1 MKGNLRQL
9 LTIALV
15 FFAVVFAQAQV
26 KTYSG
31 VVVSAED
38 GQTMPGVNLKVVGT
52 AIGTSAD
59 FDGNFTISASKGQ
72 KLEFSFVGYKSKI
85 VVLGDA
91 TTLKIT
97 LEQDASVLDD
107 VVIVAYGTAKKKD
120 VTGAITTI
128 TSKDIENRQVS
139 TVTRAI
145 EGQVPGIQ
153 VTSSTGQ
160 PGSDATIRIRGV
172 GSMYSSSTAMIML
185 DGVPYPSNVSTIN
198 PDDVESVTVLK
209 DAASTALYGS
219 RAANGILMITTKK
232 GKKGAAPRVSLS
244 VKLGSNSKALP
255 QYNLIT
261 DPQEYYE
268 TAWKGIYNRFWYQYG
283 GSYPDSFLR
292 QQASGMLLDVLGY
305 NAFKLPEGAQYLVDP
320 VSGKLVEGA
329 QLLYQD
335 NWTNELYK
343 SNFRQEYNL
352 SITGGGDKT
361 DYYLSVGYLSD
372 PSYVVNSSF
381 ERISSRFNINSQ
393 VNDWFKV
400 GATFSYTRRSSNNPS
415 YGTTT
420 SGLSSNDLFTW
431 SELMGPIYPFYAR
444 NADGSIKRDNSGK
457 GIYDYGNGM
466 TDPAIQSGNRPYRA
480 GYHPMTYMTKDKFRE
495 IYDNLQLSGYAE
507 AKFLRDFKIKATF
520 STDQVFGDE
529 LTFQNN
535 EEGIA
540 SQPTINGLLAKGKSQ
555 RSVYNTNQILEW
567 GHQYGD
573 HRLDAMVGHEF
584 YYQKYQYS
592 DAAMI
597 NMLIPGVMDFTNF
610 ITPYGNPTSYTNPT
624 ALESYFARVSY
635 NYKSKYFA
643 EASVRR
649 DGSSKYRYNKWGTF
663 WAVGASWRM
672 AEENF
677 IKNNSN
683 WINEL
688 KIRANIGSTGNQ
700 ELTKTSYPFSNLW
713 TIGESNGD
721 FTITQAWTG
730 NRDLTWEKVLSMD
743 AGVDF
748 RFWNKFHGAIDVYR
762 RVTTDLVFPVPQAP
776 STGRTE
782 RYENDGKLA
791 NQGIEL
797 DLNYDIFNNS
807 KVFWTVN
814 FNLAHNKQKIL
825 RMPDVIQ
832 DQMVNGGYVN
842 GSYLW
847 KVGKDQYNLYWGEAA
862 GVDPETGF
870 MMYWKDVLDDAGNVI
885 GREKTK
891 NKDEQTFYEQGSA
904 MPDVIGGFNTTVRYA
919 GFDLSINTNFQI
931 GGWVNDGNFG
941 NYTWYGALSNGW
953 NMSKELVNNMW
964 TPDNLDGKHPF
975 MYGVNTNPGDDFEN
989 SFVRASYFNLKN
1001 VTLGY
1006 TLPSRVTDKI
1016 GLSSVRVFAS
1026 GENLWFSSARRGFDP
1041 RTSVSAASQS
1051 FMYSQMRTVT
1061 FGLNVNF

>member
-72 KLEFSFVGYKSKI
+72 KLEFSFVGYKNKI

-172 GSMYSSSTAMIML
+172 GSMYSSNTAMIML

-232 GKKGAAPRVSLS
+232 GKKGDAPRVSLS
-244 VKLGSNSKALP
+244 VKLGSNSKAMP
-255 QYNLIT
+255 EYDYIT
-261 DPQEYYE
+261 DPQQYYE
-268 TAWKGIYNRFWYQYG
+268 QSWNALRHYYG
-283 GSYPDSFLR
+283 TQTGDFTNGKLW
-292 QQASGMLLDVLGY
+292 ASMNLLNALGY
-305 NAFKLPEGAQYLVDP
+305 NAYKLSDGTQYLIDP
-320 VSGKLVEGA
+320 ASGKLSEGSR
-329 QLLYQD
+329 LLYND
-335 NWTNELYK
+335 SWSDELYS
-343 SNFRQEYNL
+343 SNFRQEYNM

-400 GATFSYTRRSSNNPS
+400 GATFSYTRRNSNNPG
-415 YGTTT
+415 YGTS
-420 SGLSSNDLFTW
+420 SGSLSSNDLFTW
-431 SELMGPIYPFYAR
+431 SKVMGPIYPFYAR
-444 NADGSIKRDNSGK
+444 NADGSIKYKDNGEA
-457 GIYDYGNGM
+457 IYDYGNGQS
-466 TDPAIQSGNRPYRA
+466 DPSIGSRRPYRS
-480 GYHPMTYMTKDKFRE
+480 GYHPLTYMTKDKFRT

-520 STDQVFGDE
+520 STDQIFGDE

-597 NMLIPGVMDFTNF
+597 NMLIPGVMDFSNF
-610 ITPYGNPTSYTNPT
+610 ITPYGNPTSYTSPI

-649 DGSSKYRYNKWGTF
+649 DGSSKYRYDKWGTF

-700 ELTKTSYPFSNLW
+700 ELTATSYPFSNLW

-776 STGRTE
+776 STGRTS

-825 RMPDVIQ
+825 RMPAVIQ
-832 DQMVNGGYVN
+832 DQMNNGGYVN
-842 GSYLW
+842 GGYLW
-847 KVGKDQYNLYWGEAA
+847 KVGKDQYNIYYGESA

-891 NKDEQTFYEQGSA
+891 NYEEQTKYEQGSA
-904 MPDVIGGFNTTVRYA
+904 MPDVIGGFNTTIRYA

-931 GGWVNDGNFG
+931 GGWVQDMEYVNMIYFNP
-941 NYTWYGALSNGW
+941 GW
-953 NMSKELVNNMW
+953 NIHKDVVSRAW
-964 TPDNLDGKHPF
+964 TPE
-975 MYGVNTNPGDDFEN
+975 NTNATLPMLLYGPDDPMPGQDFQN
-989 SFVRASYFNLKN
+989 FFLRASYFNLKN

-1006 TLPSRVTDKI
+1006 TLPARVTDKI

-1026 GENLWFSSARRGFDP
+1026 GENLWLSSARKGFDP
-1041 RTSVSAASQS
+1041 RTAVSAGSQS